1 MAAFCG
7 GAGAGFCGACAGR
20 ARCWHRRGSA
30 GHERIGRWRWRW
42 GGQLGARVGGGG
54 VLAAV
59 CGVFG
64 FGCVGVHLGV
74 WVCIWVCWFGIR
86 RNKAGGAGVAY
97 GTWIRRT
104 GRRVAV
110 RGWRR
115 RVLAGRAAPASP
127 FAEGRGFCGPPLPH
141 VSLLAP
147 RPPSQFP
154 CHGDCLRRD
163 SPTLS
168 STTLGSFITRAMVAR
183 NIKP

>member
-7 GAGAGFCGACAGR
+7 GGGAGLAVRVPVALGAGTGAAVPGRSASGGGAGAGVGSWAR
-20 ARCWHRRGSA
+20 ALA
-30 GHERIGRWRWRW
+30 VAARWLLCVVF
-42 GGQLGARVGGGG
+42 LG
-54 VLAAV
+54 
-59 CGVFG
+59 
-64 FGCVGVHLGV
+64 LGV
-74 WVCIWVCWFGIR
+74 CVCIWVCWFGIR